1 MATRTYPDGS
11 IIPASLPAAY
21 KRANNKSQY
30 CGNCVYFLGNYCT
43 RWEARVK
50 AGYVCAAWQPKQ
62 AMSVAPSVVPE
73 VDVAPPP
80 APAPTAAP
88 TPPTPAPAQPRQAPA
103 RRTSRRSYGY

>member
-30 CGNCVYFLGNYCT
+30 CGNCVYWVGNYCT

-50 AGYVCAAWQPKQ
+50 AGYVCNSWQPKQ
-62 AMSVAPSVVPE
+62 AMSVAPSMAPE
-73 VDVAPPP
+73 VDVSPPP
-80 APAPTAAP
+80 VPAPTV
-88 TPPTPAPAQPRQAPA
+88 TPAPSAPVQPRQAPA